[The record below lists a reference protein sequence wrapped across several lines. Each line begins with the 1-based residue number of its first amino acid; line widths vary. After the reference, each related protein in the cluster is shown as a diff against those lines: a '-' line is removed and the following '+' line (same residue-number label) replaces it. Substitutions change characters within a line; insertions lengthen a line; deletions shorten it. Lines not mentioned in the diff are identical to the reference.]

1 MNDEKEKI
9 VEDGSEDYVKVIQE
23 LKENTVPKDQYSKL
37 LDEKKRLIEALRD
50 GNTLEEEDAPKTN
63 KELRGIIFGRERRSN
78 VELAEAMLTL
88 RNNLVEEGGHSASP
102 FLPTSGA
109 ISQSDLDDEQM
120 FVDLLE
126 HCIDLADGDNGVF
139 TAEFQRHLKESPKRR

>member
-1 MNDEKEKI
+1 MNDEKETKI
-9 VEDGSEDYVKVIQE
+9 EEGSEDYVKVIQD
-23 LKENTVPKDQYSKL
+23 LKENTVSKEQYNKIL
-37 LDEKKRLIEALRD
+37 EEKKRLIEALRD
-50 GNTLEEEDAPKTN
+50 GNTLEEEDAPKTV
-63 KELRGIIFGRERRSN
+63 KELRDIIFGRERRN
-78 VELAEAMLTL
+78 NIEIAEAMLAL
-88 RNNLVEEGGHSASP
+88 RNGLVEEDGNSASP

-126 HCIDLADGDNGVF
+126 HCLDFADGDNGVF